1 LGVRFALELTPPALR
16 TPFLKQLVA
25 CLKILCLSRPPLHV
39 YSRDLAQIQG
49 LAVMKHTF
57 FATLALLGALP
68 AVADTLPLGLSYQ
81 EFESVAQMKV
91 GAQTMQVELVDPTD
105 KYAGTKLL
113 FDGKELAR
121 TDGDMMK
128 LEYQFE
134 LPTSK
139 VVLVSE
145 YSGGNACPANYRL
158 VQINKTGRVATTKV
172 FGNCSDVPTVR
183 VEGERITMTLPAEE
197 GKRIIEEKWVFENG
211 VLTEP
216 RKRAVRSK

>member
-1 LGVRFALELTPPALR
+1 
-16 TPFLKQLVA
+16 
-25 CLKILCLSRPPLHV
+25 
-39 YSRDLAQIQG
+39 
-49 LAVMKHTF
+49 MKHKF
-57 FATLALLGALP
+57 LATLALLAALP
-68 AVADTLPLGLSYQ
+68 AGADTLPLGLTYH
-81 EFESVAQMKV
+81 EFKSTAQMKI
-91 GAQTMQVELVDPTD
+91 GLQTMQVELVNPAD

-113 FDGKELAR
+113 LDGKELAR

-134 LPTSK
+134 LPTSE

-158 VQINKTGRVATTKV
+158 VQIHKTGRVATTKV
-172 FGNCSDVPTVR
+172 FGNCSDVPSVR

-197 GKRIIEEKWVFENG
+197 GKRIVEEKWVFENG

-216 RKRAVRSK
+216 RKRAVRPK